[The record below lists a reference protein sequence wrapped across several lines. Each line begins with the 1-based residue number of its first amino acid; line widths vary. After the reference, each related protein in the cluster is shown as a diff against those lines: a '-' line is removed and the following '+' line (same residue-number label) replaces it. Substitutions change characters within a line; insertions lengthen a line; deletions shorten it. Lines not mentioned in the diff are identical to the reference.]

1 MRVLS
6 PSQIARIAY
15 GAGFRGRGLTTAVA
29 VALAESGGRPRV
41 NAQGAEDSRGL
52 WQINEAH
59 FGRYDER
66 RLYKAKYNARAAF
79 DISERGRAWAPW
91 STYGNGAYRE
101 YVDDARRAVRKKPW
115 ETGRDGRGGG
125 GGAGGAGGGRDGKGS
140 RRDAKPER
148 RDLAPWRLPKGG
160 GAGTTG
166 RIVVTP
172 SFLATLAKSLTA
184 HLAVVEDVDR
194 RSRRRVEGLGLER
207 LVVAGKGETLVR
219 KSADA
224 ACEDWEGTRR
234 LPQLLTRDVGYVIEA
249 ERRATRMDAG
259 EAFGERSVDGL
270 VGSLGKGTSKT
281 SRRRVEGLLSQLG
294 PDQHRRHGTSG
305 KHGDREKGDGPGRD
319 GSKGRGG
326 GAPLLAGVNLGRRWG
341 GGQSIFGQAITP
353 FMRRRGLKAGS
364 AKRGVIP
371 GSSTASDHYVGNRD
385 AYAVDYPTYK
395 GEDDARA
402 LARRLGIEGW
412 RPNSYQSF
420 NVRVDGVRFRAQIL
434 WGAEIDHSDHVHVG
448 FKRVS

>member
-6 PSQIARIAY
+6 PSQIAKVAY
-15 GAGFRGRGLTTAVA
+15 QAGFRGRGLTTSVA

-41 NAQGAEDSRGL
+41 NAQGGEDSRGL

-59 FGRYDER
+59 FGRYDEE
-66 RLYKAKYNARAAF
+66 RLYKARYNARAAF
-79 DISERGRAWAPW
+79 AISERGRAWSPW

-101 YVDDARRAVRKKPW
+101 YVDDARRAVRAKPW
-115 ETGRDGRGGG
+115 DRSRGGSGGG
-125 GGAGGAGGGRDGKGS
+125 GGARDGGRGGKGS
-140 RRDAKPER
+140 RDGKRGGS
-148 RDLAPWRLPKGG
+148 DLAPWRLPKGG
-160 GAGTTG
+160 AGETG

-172 SFLATLAKSLTA
+172 SFLAALAKTLTG
-184 HLAVVEDVDR
+184 HLAVAEDVDR
-194 RSRRRVEGLGLER
+194 RCRRRVQGLDLER
-207 LVVAGKGETLVR
+207 LVVAGEGEGPVR
-219 KSADA
+219 KWADA

-234 LPQLLTRDVGYVIEA
+234 LPQLLTRDVGYVVEA

-270 VGSLGKGTSKT
+270 VASLGKGSSKT
-281 SRRRVEGLLSQLG
+281 NRRRVEGLLSQLG

-305 KHGDREKGDGPGRD
+305 KHRDGEKGDGSGRD
-319 GSKGRGG
+319 RSKRG

-341 GGQSIFGQAITP
+341 GAQSIFGQAITP
-353 FMRRRGLKAGS
+353 FMRRRGLEAGS
-364 AKRGVIP
+364 SKRGVIP

-395 GEDDARA
+395 GGDDARA

-420 NVRVDGVRFRAQIL
+420 NVSVDGVRFRAQIL
-434 WGAEIDHSDHVHVG
+434 WGAGIDHADHVHVG

>member
-6 PSQIARIAY
+6 ATQIARIAH
-15 GAGFRGRGLTTAVA
+15 GAGFRGRGLTTSVA

-41 NAQGAEDSRGL
+41 NARGSEDSRGL

-59 FGRYDER
+59 FGRYKEA
-66 RLYKAKYNARAAF
+66 RLYDPGYNARAAF
-79 DISERGRAWAPW
+79 AISERGRGWGPW

-101 YVDDARRAVRKKPW
+101 YLDDARRAVRKKPW
-115 ETGRDGRGGG
+115 DKGRDGRGGSG
-125 GGAGGAGGGRDGKGS
+125 GGSGGKGS
-140 RRDAKPER
+140 GRDSGSGR

-172 SFLATLAKSLTA
+172 SFLAALARTLTG
-184 HLAVVEDVDR
+184 HLAVAEDVDR
-194 RSRRRVEGLGLER
+194 RSRRRVQGLDLER

-219 KSADA
+219 RSAEA

-234 LPQLLTRDVGYVIEA
+234 LPQLLTRDVGYVIES
-249 ERRATRMDAG
+249 ERRATRMDAD

-270 VGSLGKGTSKT
+270 VASLGKGTST
-281 SRRRVEGLLSQLG
+281 SNRRRVEGLLAQLG
-294 PDQHRRHGTSG
+294 PDQHRRHGAPG
-305 KHGDREKGDGPGRD
+305 NRGDRDKGD

-326 GAPLLAGVNLGRRWG
+326 DAPLLAGVRLGRSWG
-341 GGQSIFGQAITP
+341 GGQSIFSQAITP
-353 FMRRRGLKAGS
+353 FMRRRGLSAGS
-364 AKRGVIP
+364 TKRGVIP

-385 AYAVDYPTYK
+385 AYAVDYPTYR

-402 LARRLGIEGW
+402 LARRLGIKGW

-420 NVRVDGVRFRAQIL
+420 NVSVDGVRFRAQIL
-434 WGAEIDHSDHVHVG
+434 WGAAIDHSDHVHVG

>member
-59 FGRYDER
+59 FAHYDER

-79 DISERGRAWAPW
+79 AISERGRAWAPW

-115 ETGRDGRGGG
+115 ETGRDGRGGRP
-125 GGAGGAGGGRDGKGS
+125 GGGRDAKGS
-140 RRDAKPER
+140 DGDAKGSR

-160 GAGTTG
+160 GAGETG

-172 SFLATLAKSLTA
+172 AFLATLAKTLTA

-194 RSRRRVEGLGLER
+194 RSRRRVEALGLER
-207 LVVAGKGETLVR
+207 LVVAGKGETFVR
-219 KSADA
+219 RSATA
-224 ACEDWEGTRR
+224 ASEDWEGTRR
-234 LPQLLTRDVGYVIEA
+234 LPPLLTRDVGYVIEA

-270 VGSLGKGTSKT
+270 VASLGKGTSKT
-281 SRRRVEGLLSQLG
+281 NRRRVEGLLSQLG

-305 KHGDREKGDGPGRD
+305 KHGERDKGNGPERGGSKKGDG
-319 GSKGRGG
+319 K
-326 GAPLLAGVNLGRRWG
+326 APLLAGVNLGRRWG
-341 GGQSIFGQAITP
+341 GGQSIFSQAITP
-353 FMRRRGLKAGS
+353 FMRRRGLEAGS

-420 NVRVDGVRFRAQIL
+420 NVSVDGERFRVQIL